1 MEPESNMTAVERSMN
16 KGNSFGGS
24 IVSNQISNRVSLGH
38 PQDLGS
44 TDQNQRWM
52 ENGSANI
59 PAPMSP
65 NHKSA
70 MRVSET
76 PREPMTLQKR

>member
-16 KGNSFGGS
+16 KGNRFGGS
-24 IVSNQISNRVSLGH
+24 YVSNQISDRVSVGH
-38 PQDLGS
+38 AIDSG
-44 TDQNQRWM
+44 DAGANQRWM

-70 MRVSET
+70 MRASET